1 MPISE
6 AVIGKIKLAQVDA
19 SGQVITAMKPL
30 DTHIGNMTRFLEC
43 MLRDNRKI
51 KDAAELSEAVNAI
64 MERAEKWL
72 R

>member
-51 KDAAELSEAVNAI
+51 KDAAERSKIVDEI
-64 MERAEKWL
+64 MDRAERWL
-72 R
+72 